1 MDWFGGSSENYRFVM
16 FSASHIAVLAIL
28 LLAAIGMYVF
38 RGRIQ
43 EPWQRKKEIW
53 AAVTLIVMESLYHVW
68 MYANGFWRAVDSL
81 PAGLCSISLILAI
94 ILLVTGSKAIYD
106 ILLYTALLGA
116 TQALATPYL
125 FFDFPHFRFIHFFY
139 THMLIVLVPLY
150 YTWVKGYRPTFSSVI
165 RLIVFLNLIMP
176 VVMLINKLVGGNY
189 MYLSHKPETASLL
202 DMLGPY
208 PWYILS
214 LEGLLVTLSLI
225 VWLIFRERGKA
236 SGTSRQMN

>member
-16 FSASHIAVLAIL
+16 FSVSHVIVLAIL
-28 LLAAIGMYVF
+28 LLAAIAIYVF
-38 RGRIQ
+38 RERLKGHG
-43 EPWQRKKEIW
+43 QRKMEVW
-53 AAVTLIVMESLYHVW
+53 AAGTLIVMESLYHVW

-81 PAGLCSISLILAI
+81 PAGLCSISLILAV
-94 ILLVTGSKAIYD
+94 ILLLTGSKAVYD

-125 FFDFPHFRFIHFFY
+125 FYDFPHFRFVHFFY

-150 YTWVKGYRPTFSSVI
+150 YTWVKGYRPAFSSVI
-165 RLIVFLNLIMP
+165 RLVVFLNLIMP
-176 VVMLINKLVGGNY
+176 VVMLINKMVGGNY

-202 DMLGPY
+202 DVLGPY

-214 LEGLLVTLSLI
+214 LEGLLVSLSLI